1 MFYYPFYVKSD
12 KEKTL
17 RKQKQGPGRTA
28 GSFAQSLYR
37 SQNLKKV
44 ANGEG
49 CTLHRDIDLYVEAG

>member
-1 MFYYPFYVKSD
+1 MFYYPFYVKSY

-37 SQNLKKV
+37 SQNLRKV

>member
-12 KEKTL
+12 KEKAL

-28 GSFAQSLYR
+28 GSSAQSLNR
-37 SQNLKKV
+37 THNLRKV

-49 CTLHRDIDLYVEAG
+49 CTLHRDINLDVEAG